1 MGYEELS
8 ERKKLILKAIVEAH
22 IDGGEPVGSKYIMQ
36 NNLLACSSATIR
48 NEMAELEA
56 LGYLVQPHTSAGRVP
71 SEAGYRFYV
80 DALVEHYAKT
90 THEVAQINQLLRA
103 KMNELDQ
110 LLDTASRL
118 ASTMTN
124 YTGIAIKPKSNSV
137 TMSKYEIIP
146 MDANNFAMVMI
157 STGGSVKTKKV
168 KTLEKIPDGAL
179 EKLSLL
185 FNSELCGL
193 GADMIT
199 LPIIMRLEAEMGEGA
214 FLVNPAVKC
223 VYEVMNEIDGGEMKL
238 AGINHL
244 LKYPEYSDTEELGR
258 LLGTL
263 ESQEEILDLVSAT
276 DADDINVLIGSESS
290 VKVMNN
296 SSLVFTPIKKNGR
309 TVGVIGVLGPRR
321 MNYKQVLQALGEI
334 GGSISLMM
342 DEDRQL
348 MQGDSKEG
356 ENNGGK

>member
-1 MGYEELS
+1 MNHNELS

-22 IDGGEPVGSKYIMQ
+22 IEGGEPIGSKYIMQ
-36 NNLLACSSATIR
+36 NNLLTCSSATIR

-80 DALVEHYAKT
+80 DALVEQYART
-90 THEVAQINQLLRA
+90 TREVMQINQLLRA
-103 KMNELDQ
+103 KADELDQ

-118 ASTMTN
+118 ASSMTN
-124 YTGIAIKPKSNSV
+124 YTGIAIKPRSNSV
-137 TMSKYEIIP
+137 TMSRFEIIP
-146 MDANNFAMVMI
+146 MDQYNFAMVMI
-157 STGGSVKTKKV
+157 TAGGTVKTKKA
-168 KTLEKIPDGAL
+168 KTAQPIPEGAL
-179 EKLSLL
+179 KNLAEL

-199 LPIIMRLEAEMGEGA
+199 LPIIMRMESEMREGA

-238 AGINHL
+238 SGLNHL
-244 LKYPEYSDTEELGR
+244 LKYPEYADADQFGE

-263 ESQEEILDLVSAT
+263 ESQEEILDLVSAA
-276 DADDINVLIGSESS
+276 DNDDINVLIGSESS

-296 SSLVFTPIKKNGR
+296 SALVFTPIKRNGR

-321 MNYKQVLQALGEI
+321 MNYKQVLQTLGDI
-334 GGSISLMM
+334 GGSIAFMI
-342 DEDRQL
+342 DEERQI
-348 MQGDSKEG
+348 GEGKKEDK
-356 ENNGGK
+356 N